1 MKMRK
6 RTLLYLGL
14 GFLGV
19 LLNPAEAQINNSLYF
34 MQGVPQSNR
43 VNPAHRPN
51 CGFYIGIPGLAPAR
65 MEISS
70 SSVAYGDI
78 IYPHP
83 TEDSLITFLHPL
95 ADKQAFIDLLKP
107 LNYVISDLG
116 SALITFGFD
125 TEVGFFSMDVGTR
138 VDGSIY
144 YPGDMARLIL
154 NGTEEGETYQF
165 DGAALDLSAFDEITL
180 GWSGEIVRNLRL
192 GVHGKLLFGV
202 GNLATTQSQLE
213 LTTSEDV
220 WNIRSDMM
228 LNASL
233 PFAEVQYD
241 QDGNVEDVVLK
252 EDIENFN
259 AWKLP
264 KYMFNARNFGLGVD
278 IGINYRPIHE
288 LLVSASV
295 MDIGYIRWKD
305 EVHDVTYHTEF
316 DYEGLEVNPFEIPE
330 GMTFG
335 EHLDSLAN
343 ETLDSLSSFLVFTP
357 GNFYSQRLHT
367 KLYLGASYHVTPKIS
382 VGLLSRTDFLKDKIN
397 QQFTASAN
405 LTTGRML
412 NFTMSYSYINSY
424 FKNIGAGVSFNLGPV
439 NMYVISDN
447 ALNLL
452 FWPQEVKS
460 VNLWFG
466 MNLVFGYKKFMSNLF
481 KDNPLVY

>member
-1 MKMRK
+1 MNKTK
-6 RTLLYLGL
+6 RMAIKISL
-14 GFLGV
+14 GFLGFF
-19 LLNPAEAQINNSLYF
+19 LLSAEAQINNSLYF
-34 MQGVPQSNR
+34 MPGVPQSNR
-43 VNPAHRPN
+43 VNPAYRPN
-51 CGFYIGIPGLAPAR
+51 CGLYVGIPGLAPVR
-65 MEISS
+65 MEVSS
-70 SSVAYGDI
+70 SAFAYGDV

-95 ADKQAFIDLLKP
+95 GDKQAFVDLLKP

-116 SALITFGFD
+116 TSLISFGFD
-125 TEVGFFSMDVGTR
+125 TEIGFFSMDVVTR
-138 VDGSIY
+138 VDGNIY

-180 GWSGEIVRNLRL
+180 GWSREIIRNLRL
-192 GVHGKLLFGV
+192 GVHGKFLFGV

-220 WNIRSDMM
+220 WNIHSDMM
-228 LNASL
+228 FNASL
-233 PFAEVQYD
+233 PFAEVLYD
-241 QDGNVEDVVLK
+241 ENGDVEDIVLK
-252 EDIENFN
+252 EDIDNFN

-278 IGINYRPIHE
+278 IGVNYRPIHE

-305 EVHDVTYHTEF
+305 EVHDVTYNTEF

-330 GMTFG
+330 GVTFG
-335 EHLDSLAN
+335 EHLDSLVN
-343 ETLDSLSSFLVFTP
+343 ETVDSLSSFMVFTP
-357 GNFYSQRLHT
+357 GNFYSQRLNT

-382 VGLLSRTDFLKDKIN
+382 FGLLSRTDFLKDKVS
-397 QQFTASAN
+397 QQFSASAN

-412 NFTMSYSYINSY
+412 NFTLSYSYINSY
-424 FKNIGAGVSFNLGPV
+424 FKNVGAGVSFNLGPF

-447 ALNLL
+447 ALNIL

-460 VNLWFG
+460 ANLWFG
-466 MNLVFGYKKFMSNLF
+466 MNLVFGYKQLMSNMYR
-481 KDNPLVY
+481 DNPLVY